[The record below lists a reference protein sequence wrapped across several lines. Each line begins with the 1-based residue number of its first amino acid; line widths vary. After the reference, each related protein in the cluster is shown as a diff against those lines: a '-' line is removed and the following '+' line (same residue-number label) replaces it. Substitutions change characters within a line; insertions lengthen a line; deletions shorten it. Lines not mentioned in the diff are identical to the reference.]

1 MSYANCLYMAT
12 YWVDRDS
19 WFGWNF
25 VYSNE
30 ELVILNSW
38 VQEFLYNLSDT
49 IKVFSIL
56 LVTNL
61 CIGFHLP
68 PQLRTSDWICLQIL

>member
-1 MSYANCLYMAT
+1 MICFIIVN
-12 YWVDRDS
+12 
-19 WFGWNF
+19 G
-25 VYSNE
+25 YSTLDNE